1 MRKLWLVV
9 KREYLT
15 RVRTKGFII
24 TTIALPLLTM
34 GVLLLPLFIVR
45 RQADETVK
53 IAILDEAGGLA
64 AVIAQSLERKL
75 PSGKPAFQVTRT
87 VETPGPAENEQTHQD
102 LRAEVSRGELDAF
115 LVVPKDV
122 LAGKAATLHTRSLG
136 EIGLAASLRRA
147 VGNAAIA
154 RRLKDQGIRIENPND
169 LFRAV
174 EVTTVKVT
182 KEGDV
187 EEKGQTFAV
196 AMGMALV
203 LYTTLLVY
211 GLATLRSVLEEK
223 TTRIVEVLV
232 SSLRPF
238 QLLAGKLLG
247 VAAVGFTQYVIWTV
261 SGGLLATYGAGV
273 VAAFSPQGS
282 PEKIHIP
289 ISLLVSSVIYY
300 VAGYFLFASLYAAA
314 GAMVSSDE
322 EAQQVQMPMT
332 LVVVLSFLFFPFIM
346 RNPNSTTS
354 VVLSLVPFFS
364 PILMTMRIALQMPPF
379 WQIALSLALMLVTTI
394 GIVYLSAKIYRVGIL
409 MYGKRPSVVELLRWL
424 RYT

>member
-24 TTIALPLLTM
+24 STIALPLLTM
-34 GVLLLPLFIVR
+34 GVLLLPLLIVR

-64 AVIAQSLERKL
+64 AVIAESLEQKL
-75 PSGKPAFQVTRT
+75 SSGKPAFQVTRT
-87 VETPGPAENEQTHQD
+87 VETPGPAENEKARQE

-154 RRLKDQGIRIENPND
+154 RRLKDQGIRIENSGD

-261 SGGLLATYGAGV
+261 SGGLLATYGAGL

-289 ISLLVSSVIYY
+289 ISLLVSSLIYY
-300 VAGYFLFASLYAAA
+300 VAGYFLYASLYAAA

-322 EAQQVQMPMT
+322 EAQHVQLPMT
-332 LVVVLSFLFFPFIM
+332 LVVVLSFMFFPFIM

-379 WQIALSLALMLVTTI
+379 WQIALSLALMLVTII

>member
-122 LAGKAATLHTRSLG
+122 LAGKSATLHTRSLG
-136 EIGLAASLRRA
+136 EIGLATSLRRA

-174 EVTTVKVT
+174 EVTPVKVT

>member
-136 EIGLAASLRRA
+136 EIGLATSLRRA

-174 EVTTVKVT
+174 EVTPVKVT

>member
-87 VETPGPAENEQTHQD
+87 VETPGPAENEKTRQE

-122 LAGKAATLHTRSLG
+122 LAGKSATLHTRSLG
-136 EIGLAASLRRA
+136 EIGLATSLRRA

-174 EVTTVKVT
+174 EVTPVKVT

-261 SGGLLATYGAGV
+261 SGGLLATYGASV
-273 VAAFSPQGS
+273 VAAFSTQGS

>member
-75 PSGKPAFQVTRT
+75 PRGKPAFQVTRT
-87 VETPGPAENEQTHQD
+87 VETPGPAENEKARQE

-182 KEGDV
+182 KEGEV

>member
-24 TTIALPLLTM
+24 STIALPLLTM
-34 GVLLLPLFIVR
+34 GVLLLPLLIVR

-87 VETPGPAENEQTHQD
+87 VETPGPAENEKARQE

-136 EIGLAASLRRA
+136 EIGLTASLRRA

-174 EVTTVKVT
+174 EVTPVKVT

-409 MYGKRPSVVELLRWL
+409 MYGKRPSLVELLRWL

>member
-75 PSGKPAFQVTRT
+75 PRGKPAFQVTRT
-87 VETPGPAENEQTHQD
+87 VETPGPAENEKARQE

-174 EVTTVKVT
+174 EVTPVKVT
-182 KEGDV
+182 KEGEV

>member
-87 VETPGPAENEQTHQD
+87 VETPGPAENEKTRQE

-136 EIGLAASLRRA
+136 EIGLATSLRRA

-154 RRLKDQGIRIENPND
+154 RRLKDQGIRIENPGD

>member
-24 TTIALPLLTM
+24 STIALPLLTM

-87 VETPGPAENEQTHQD
+87 VETPGPAESEQARQE

-154 RRLKDQGIRIENPND
+154 RRLKDQGIRIENPDD
-169 LFRAV
+169 LFRTV
-174 EVTTVKVT
+174 EVTPVKVT

-238 QLLAGKLLG
+238 QRLAGKLLG

>member
-1 MRKLWLVV
+1 
-9 KREYLT
+9 
-15 RVRTKGFII
+15 
-24 TTIALPLLTM
+24 
-34 GVLLLPLFIVR
+34 
-45 RQADETVK
+45 
-53 IAILDEAGGLA
+53 
-64 AVIAQSLERKL
+64 
-75 PSGKPAFQVTRT
+75 
-87 VETPGPAENEQTHQD
+87 
-102 LRAEVSRGELDAF
+102 
-115 LVVPKDV
+115 
-122 LAGKAATLHTRSLG
+122 
-136 EIGLAASLRRA
+136 
-147 VGNAAIA
+147 
-154 RRLKDQGIRIENPND
+154 
-169 LFRAV
+169 
-174 EVTTVKVT
+174 
-182 KEGDV
+182 
-187 EEKGQTFAV
+187 
-196 AMGMALV
+196 MALV

-261 SGGLLATYGAGV
+261 SGGLLATYGASV
-273 VAAFSPQGS
+273 VAAFSPQRA

-332 LVVVLSFLFFPFIM
+332 LVVVPSFLFFPFIM

>member
-24 TTIALPLLTM
+24 TTIALPLLAM
-34 GVLLLPLFIVR
+34 GVLLVPLLIVR
-45 RQADETVK
+45 RQADETAK

-64 AVIAQSLERKL
+64 AVIAQSLDRKL

-87 VETPGPAENEQTHQD
+87 VETPGPEEKEKVRQEW
-102 LRAEVSRGELDAF
+102 RAEVSRGELDAF

-136 EIGLAASLRRA
+136 EISLAASLRRA

-154 RRLKDQGIRIENPND
+154 RRLKDQGIRIENPGD

-174 EVTTVKVT
+174 EVTPVKVT

-196 AMGMALV
+196 AMGMAMV

-261 SGGLLATYGAGV
+261 SGGLLATYGASAI
-273 VAAFSPQGS
+273 AAFSTQGS
-282 PEKIHIP
+282 PDKIHIP

-332 LVVVLSFLFFPFIM
+332 LIVVLSFLLFPFIM
-346 RNPNSTTS
+346 RNPNSTIS
-354 VVLSLVPFFS
+354 VVLSLIPFFS
-364 PILMTMRIALQMPPF
+364 PILMILRIAIQTPPF
-379 WQIALSLALMLVTTI
+379 WQIALSIVLMALTTF
-394 GIVYLSAKIYRVGIL
+394 GVLHVSAKIYRVGIL

>member
-24 TTIALPLLTM
+24 STIALPLLTM

-64 AVIAQSLERKL
+64 AAIAQSLERKL
-75 PSGKPAFQVTRT
+75 PSGKAAFQVTRT
-87 VETPGPAENEQTHQD
+87 VETPGPAEDEKARQE

-154 RRLKDQGIRIENPND
+154 RRLKDQGIRIENPGD

-174 EVTTVKVT
+174 EVTPVKVT
-182 KEGDV
+182 KEGEV

-261 SGGLLATYGAGV
+261 SGGLLATYGASV
-273 VAAFSPQGS
+273 VAAFSTQGS

-300 VAGYFLFASLYAAA
+300 VAGYFLYASLYAAA

-322 EAQQVQMPMT
+322 EAQHVQLPMT

-379 WQIALSLALMLVTTI
+379 WQIALSLALMLVTII